1 MIDTISDW
9 EIEHPERT
17 YWSLNIP
24 ASSDNAQTWK
34 NFVTMILGKP
44 PTDARTDAMAKQT
57 VKEWCAEYNM
67 LESDSSMLEERLYT
81 WQVVVE
87 NLRVR
92 RIDTSALG
100 MVGKAVPG
108 GTSYDSIRE
117 EVIDY
122 DATIIAGEKYSL
134 EEARLV
140 LKYVM
145 VIGNKMASKTER
157 MCSKI
162 ENIMECGLHLD
173 NRLGHNQ
180 FQHAVDRTC
189 EVGTVS
195 EKEDRI
201 QRISNILCR
210 ALSHIPLDGS
220 DEMITASYSLK
231 LDSKKNRLE
240 PLKLSNVRLQQIMKM
255 EIVR

>member
-1 MIDTISDW
+1 
-9 EIEHPERT
+9 
-17 YWSLNIP
+17 
-24 ASSDNAQTWK
+24 
-34 NFVTMILGKP
+34 
-44 PTDARTDAMAKQT
+44 MAKQT

-67 LESDSSMLEERLYT
+67 LESDSSMLEERLFT
-81 WQVVVE
+81 WIVIVE
-87 NLRVR
+87 NFRVR
-92 RIDTSALG
+92 RIDTSVLA

-108 GTSYDSIRE
+108 GTSYDSVRD
-117 EVIDY
+117 EVIDC
-122 DATIIAGEKYSL
+122 DATILDCEKYSL

-140 LKYVM
+140 LKYIMVM
-145 VIGNKMASKTER
+145 GNKMAYARHIASKTER

-162 ENIMECGLHLD
+162 ENVMECGLHLD

-189 EVGTVS
+189 EVGTAT

-201 QRISNILCR
+201 QRISNVLCR

-255 EIVR
+255 EWYGAMMNIVYEVHEDRVARISEELEINRIYLEMMRRMRQSKISPLKN

>member
-1 MIDTISDW
+1 
-9 EIEHPERT
+9 
-17 YWSLNIP
+17 
-24 ASSDNAQTWK
+24 
-34 NFVTMILGKP
+34 
-44 PTDARTDAMAKQT
+44 
-57 VKEWCAEYNM
+57 M
-67 LESDSSMLEERLYT
+67 LKERLNT

-108 GTSYDSIRE
+108 GTSYDSVRD

-122 DATIIAGEKYSL
+122 DATIIASEKYSL

-210 ALSHIPLDGS
+210 ALSHIPLYGS

-231 LDSKKNRLE
+231 LDSKKN
-240 PLKLSNVRLQQIMKM
+240 
-255 EIVR
+255 

>member
-1 MIDTISDW
+1 
-9 EIEHPERT
+9 
-17 YWSLNIP
+17 
-24 ASSDNAQTWK
+24 
-34 NFVTMILGKP
+34 
-44 PTDARTDAMAKQT
+44 
-57 VKEWCAEYNM
+57 
-67 LESDSSMLEERLYT
+67 
-81 WQVVVE
+81 VE

-117 EVIDY
+117 ELIDF
-122 DATIIAGEKYSL
+122 DETIRDSEKYSL

-145 VIGNKMASKTER
+145 VTANKMAYARHIASKTER

-162 ENIMECGLHLD
+162 ENVMECGLHLD

-220 DEMITASYSLK
+220 DEMITA
-231 LDSKKNRLE
+231 
-240 PLKLSNVRLQQIMKM
+240 
-255 EIVR
+255 